1 MQTNNLPTDELKK
14 YGIVEP
20 DNSFSKKLSAEDIQK
35 FLQGYTIVADN
46 EKNRATFQLVENN
59 SRLNVVFL
67 ERDKNISSILAES
80 KERIEYSEI
89 KDLSKGNNQLNFEKK
104 AFVFDKLTNKVIE
117 FDLIKNALELTAI
130 IADKKDVSELN
141 RYKTELLKLKGFL
154 QDKIDQY
161 PEIAKEITND
171 LNIVSK
177 EINTVNSISQ
187 SNMKQEKSDIELNV
201 NDPELYQDANRQH
214 AEEMKEEENREK
226 SRGFRR

>member
-67 ERDKNISSILAES
+67 ERDKNISTILAES

-89 KDLSKGNNQLNFEKK
+89 KDLLKGNNQLNFEKK
-104 AFVFDKLTNKVIE
+104 AFVFDKETNKVNE

-130 IADKKDVSELN
+130 IAGKKDISELN

-187 SNMKQEKSDIELNV
+187 PNPKQEKSDIELNV
-201 NDPELYQDANRQH
+201 NDPDLYQDANRQH
-214 AEEMKEEENREK
+214 EEEMKEEENREK